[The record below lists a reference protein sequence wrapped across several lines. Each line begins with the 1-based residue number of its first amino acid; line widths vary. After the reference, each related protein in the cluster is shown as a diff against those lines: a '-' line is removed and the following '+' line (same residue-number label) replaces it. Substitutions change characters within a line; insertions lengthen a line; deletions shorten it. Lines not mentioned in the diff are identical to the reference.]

1 VARRSIRACA
11 GLWPLTRLARRGQ
24 ARRFP
29 EATLAAAFS
38 LLLLQRR
45 FVYAAFP
52 RAPYTLTKAFHAALA
67 V

>member
-1 VARRSIRACA
+1 MAADEARA
-11 GLWPLTRLARRGQ
+11 ARQ